1 MKRHR
6 KNGILSKVAPHILLI
21 IFGISFLMP
30 FLFLLS
36 TSLKSDIEAF
46 DPHFHL
52 LPKVWHFDNYSKA
65 VKTIPYFAYTKNT
78 IIITILS
85 VIGELISCPLVAYSI
100 SKVEWVGKKIIFVI
114 IMATMLIPSQVT
126 MIPVY
131 LIWNKLHL
139 INTYIPLI
147 LPSFFGGAFYIIIV
161 TQFFKTIPNSLIEA
175 ARIDGA
181 SEFTIYTRVIL
192 PLSKAPLA
200 TVGIFTFMGAW
211 SDFLGP
217 LLYLNDKSK
226 WTLSL
231 GLQQFMSAHAVEW
244 GQLMAA
250 SAMFTVP
257 IVIIFFFAQKYFV
270 EGIVTTGLKG

>member
-1 MKRHR
+1 MKMHGR
-6 KNGILSKVAPHILLI
+6 NGLTSKIVSHILLI
-21 IFGISFLMP
+21 ILGIGFLMP

-52 LPKVWHFDNYSKA
+52 LPKVWQWSNYSQA
-65 VKTIPYFAYTKNT
+65 LVTIPYLAYTRNT
-78 IIITILS
+78 LIITLAC

-100 SKVEWVGKKIIFVI
+100 SKIEWAGKKIIFAV

-131 LIWNKLHL
+131 IIWNRLHL
-139 INTYIPLI
+139 INTYVPLI

-181 SEFTIYTRVIL
+181 SEFTIYSRVIL

-200 TVGIFTFMGAW
+200 TIGIFTFMGTW
-211 SDFLGP
+211 SEFLGP
-217 LLYLNDKSK
+217 LLYLNDKNK

-250 SAMFTVP
+250 SAMFTIP